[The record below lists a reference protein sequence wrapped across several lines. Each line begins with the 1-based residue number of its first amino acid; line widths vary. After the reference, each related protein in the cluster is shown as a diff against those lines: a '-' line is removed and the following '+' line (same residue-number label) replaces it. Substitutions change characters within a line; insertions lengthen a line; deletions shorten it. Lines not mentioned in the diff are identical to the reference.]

1 MTAFQHDAGYERR
14 TLVLL
19 GLSFGLVGFD
29 RWLMAPLFPHMMREL
44 GLNYSQLGSMI
55 GVLGVAWGLWSIAMG
70 PLSDR
75 IGRRKILV
83 VTMVAFSLLSCL
95 SGFASGFMSLM
106 LLRAAMGVAEGTFT
120 PASLAANS
128 EASLPSRRGLNLGLQ
143 LSMMPLMGLGLAP
156 IVATQLLQVVPSWHW
171 VFTISAVPGL
181 IIAALI
187 WRCIH
192 DRNAAAPAAPA
203 TAAAAADHPGRPRW
217 TELLVRRNVI
227 VATAAIL
234 CAMSGIFVI
243 GAMVPTYLV
252 TVLHLDTQS
261 MGFVASAVGFGGF
274 FGSFC
279 LAGISD
285 YIGRRPTALIA
296 FAAAAVLLYC
306 FSCTGSNPKLLF
318 ALLFGAAFFA
328 IGLLSLLSGPVAT
341 EAAPPGLVASTIGL
355 VSGVGEIFGGGVAPV
370 IAGFVAQHF
379 GLARTLDFALYSL
392 IAGAAIAVLL
402 VETAPRRRRS
412 ADVGTHAMSHAT
424 GHAPED
430 ILVSITPNQER
441 PLS

>member
-1 MTAFQHDAGYERR
+1 MTAFHHDAGYERR

-44 GLNYSQLGSMI
+44 GLDFSQLGSMI

-83 VTMVAFSLLSCL
+83 VTMVAFSLLSSL

-128 EASLPSRRGLNLGLQ
+128 EASLPARRGLNLGLQ

-181 IIAALI
+181 VIAALI

-192 DRNAAAPAAPA
+192 DRSAAAPAA
-203 TAAAAADHPGRPRW
+203 AADHAGKPRW
-217 TELLVRRNVI
+217 TELLIRRNVI

-274 FGSFC
+274 FGSFV

-285 YIGRRPTALIA
+285 HIGRRPTALIA

-318 ALLFGAAFFA
+318 ALLFGVAFFA

-402 VETAPRRRRS
+402 VETAPRRR
-412 ADVGTHAMSHAT
+412 AAGVAASHAS
-424 GHAPED
+424 ED
-430 ILVSITPNQER
+430 VLVSITPNQER
-441 PLS
+441 SLP

>member
-1 MTAFQHDAGYERR
+1 MTAFQHDSRHERR

-44 GLNYSQLGSMI
+44 GLDFSQLGSII
-55 GVLGVAWGLWSIAMG
+55 GVLGVAWGLWSVAMG

-106 LLRAAMGVAEGTFT
+106 LLRAAMGVAEGAFT

-128 EASLPSRRGLNLGLQ
+128 EASLPARRGLNLGLQ

-181 IIAALI
+181 ILAALI
-187 WRCIH
+187 WRCIQ
-192 DRNAAAPAAPA
+192 DRSADFRP
-203 TAAAAADHPGRPRW
+203 AAAAVHADRPRW
-217 TELLVRRNVI
+217 IELLARRNVI
-227 VATAAIL
+227 VATIAIL

-243 GAMVPTYLV
+243 GAMVPSYLV

-274 FGSFC
+274 FGSFG

-318 ALLFGAAFFA
+318 ALLFGVAFFA

-379 GLARTLDFALYSL
+379 GLAHTLDFALYSL
-392 IAGAAIAVLL
+392 IAGAGIAVLL
-402 VETAPRRRRS
+402 VETAPRRRA
-412 ADVGTHAMSHAT
+412 ADGATSHAT
-424 GHAPED
+424 ED
-430 ILVSITPNQER
+430 LLVSITSNQESSL
-441 PLS
+441 P

>member
-1 MTAFQHDAGYERR
+1 MTAFHHDAGYERR

-44 GLNYSQLGSMI
+44 GLNFSQLGSMI

-83 VTMVAFSLLSCL
+83 VTMVAFSLLSSL

-128 EASLPSRRGLNLGLQ
+128 EASLPARRGLNLGLQ

-156 IVATQLLQVVPSWHW
+156 IVATQLLQIVPSWHW

-181 IIAALI
+181 VIAALI

-192 DRNAAAPAAPA
+192 DRRAAAPAA
-203 TAAAAADHPGRPRW
+203 AADHAGKPRW

-274 FGSFC
+274 FGSFV

-318 ALLFGAAFFA
+318 ALLFGVAFFA

-392 IAGAAIAVLL
+392 IAGAVIAVLL
-402 VETAPRRRRS
+402 VETAPRRRAS
-412 ADVGTHAMSHAT
+412 GIAASHAT
-424 GHAPED
+424 ED
-430 ILVSITPNQER
+430 VLVSITPHQER
-441 PLS
+441 SLP

>member
-1 MTAFQHDAGYERR
+1 MTAFHHDAGYERR

-44 GLNYSQLGSMI
+44 GLNFSQLGSMI

-128 EASLPSRRGLNLGLQ
+128 EASLPARRGLNLGLQ

-192 DRNAAAPAAPA
+192 DRSAAAP
-203 TAAAAADHPGRPRW
+203 AAAAADHAGKPRW

-296 FAAAAVLLYC
+296 FAAAAVLLYF

-318 ALLFGAAFFA
+318 ALLFGVAFFA

-402 VETAPRRRRS
+402 VETAPRRR
-412 ADVGTHAMSHAT
+412 AAGVAASHAT
-424 GHAPED
+424 ED
-430 ILVSITPNQER
+430 VLVSITPNQER
-441 PLS
+441 SLP